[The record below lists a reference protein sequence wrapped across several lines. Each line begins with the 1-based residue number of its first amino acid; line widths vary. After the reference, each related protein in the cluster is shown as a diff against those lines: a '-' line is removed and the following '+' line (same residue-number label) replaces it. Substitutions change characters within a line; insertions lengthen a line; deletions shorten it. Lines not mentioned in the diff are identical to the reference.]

1 MCKGGGGRAG
11 GAAEGTG
18 CGRRGGHR
26 GSGLKDSS
34 SAREKG
40 QQDLGAC
47 VRLLPCPSRK
57 GQRVLSTQSP
67 HGCPSRKGQR
77 ALSTQSPHGAAEGRA
92 EASRSAE

>member
-57 GQRVLSTQSP
+57 GQR
-67 HGCPSRKGQR
+67 